1 MDNVLI
7 GQRLRRLRTEKN
19 LRQSDMAK
27 QLGVSP
33 AYLNLIEKGKR
44 TVQFPLLWKALEIF
58 GHDLES
64 FMGSLG
70 EKRPD
75 DALAKLIDDPLAKSL
90 DLDEEDV
97 ARLQSEPKAA
107 ATITALFHLYK
118 NTRAQ
123 LDTAIA
129 KLSAG
134 DLPRLDYAPSD
145 EVSDFLQA
153 HKNFFPEL
161 EEEAVRIRR
170 NLRFGRR
177 LHQEQ
182 LVQMLESEL

>member
-7 GQRLRRLRTEKN
+7 GQRLRRLRMDRG
-19 LRQSDMAK
+19 LRQSDVAR

-44 TVQFPLLWKALEIF
+44 TVQFPLLWKALEVF
-58 GHDLES
+58 GQDLEA

-75 DALAKLIDDPLAKSL
+75 DALAKLIDDPLAKTL

-97 ARLQSEPKAA
+97 AVLAAEPKAA
-107 ATITALFHLYK
+107 TTIAALFNLYK
-118 NTRAQ
+118 GTRAQ
-123 LDTAIA
+123 LDTAVA

-134 DLPRLDYAPSD
+134 DVPRLDYAPS
-145 EVSDFLQA
+145 
-153 HKNFFPEL
+153 
-161 EEEAVRIRR
+161 
-170 NLRFGRR
+170 
-177 LHQEQ
+177 
-182 LVQMLESEL
+182 